1 MGKGLEYRVIYLSFN
16 LGYVDAFAFF
26 KALEYQFLNPNDVSI
41 STSLI
46 G

>member
-1 MGKGLEYRVIYLSFN
+1 MGKGLEYRVIYISFN
-16 LGYVDAFAFF
+16 IGYVGAFAFF
-26 KALEYQFLNPNDVSI
+26 KALEYQFVDPNDLSI